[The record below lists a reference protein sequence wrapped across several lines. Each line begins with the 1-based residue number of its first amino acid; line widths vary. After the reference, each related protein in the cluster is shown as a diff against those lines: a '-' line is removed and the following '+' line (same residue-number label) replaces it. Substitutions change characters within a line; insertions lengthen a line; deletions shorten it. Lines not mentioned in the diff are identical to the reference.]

1 MQAVARRKFM
11 RPARRSGQPNQ
22 SGCSLPVAV
31 VALLGCY
38 LVALMVWACK

>member
-1 MQAVARRKFM
+1 MRR
-11 RPARRSGQPNQ
+11 PPRRSQPNQ